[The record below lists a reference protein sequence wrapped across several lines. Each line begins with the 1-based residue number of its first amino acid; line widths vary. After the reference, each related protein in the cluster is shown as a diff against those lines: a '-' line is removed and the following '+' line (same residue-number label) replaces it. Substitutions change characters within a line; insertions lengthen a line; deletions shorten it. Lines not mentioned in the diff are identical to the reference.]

1 MVNRKQKFSTFY
13 QKPNKLVRQIF
24 SPANLSLVEWKEK
37 SSHYSHFH
45 GALQAEIQESERYKS
60 LPSAWA
66 PQKSQVSQLR

>member
-24 SPANLSLVEWKEK
+24 SPANLNLVKGKK